1 MILAKAIFSLALV
14 GSTLAF
20 APRQFG
26 VARIMTSVPPSKTA
40 VAGEY
45 GASST
50 SFYTD
55 AEKKD
60 SYESLEDILSTKCAD
75 EQVRQVIVDM
85 LDVCAEIT
93 EALRAAL
100 VVVEGSTND
109 FGDKQLSV
117 DVSYAR
123 FLNMTACVYL
133 FEDVWII
140 YGCQNYSDV
149 LSLMCASRLLYLS
162 R

>member
-1 MILAKAIFSLALV
+1 MILAKAIFSLVLV
-14 GSTLAF
+14 GSTSAF
-20 APRQFG
+20 APRQFEL
-26 VARIMTSVPPSKTA
+26 VRTMTSVPPSKTA

-60 SYESLEDILSTKCAD
+60 SYDSLEDILGTKCAD

-117 DVSYAR
+117 DVSCVR
-123 FLNMTACVYL
+123 SLNMTACMASLV
-133 FEDVWII
+133 VKM
-140 YGCQNYSDV
+140 YSHG
-149 LSLMCASRLLYLS
+149 
-162 R
+162 